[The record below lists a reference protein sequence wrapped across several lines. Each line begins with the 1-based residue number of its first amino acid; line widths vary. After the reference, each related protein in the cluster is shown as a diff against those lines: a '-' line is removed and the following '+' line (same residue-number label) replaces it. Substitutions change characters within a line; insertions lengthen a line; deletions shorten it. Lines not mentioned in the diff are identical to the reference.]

1 MHSLEFSAATEEVEG
16 EYVCRAEVGGVSA
29 LSNSAFVTIT
39 QRKPIPIPQCFHSC
53 VLMIPFLTAA
63 MLTQREVNIIAISV
77 SVGALVVILSAIVLF
92 AWSVT

>member
-1 MHSLEFSAATEEVEG
+1 
-16 EYVCRAEVGGVSA
+16 
-29 LSNSAFVTIT
+29 
-39 QRKPIPIPQCFHSC
+39 
-53 VLMIPFLTAA
+53 MIPFLTAA